1 MTTTEP
7 SNEAVKRRPLWRR
20 FAAFVFRWTY
30 RVVGTFTILAALF
43 VLVSR
48 TQYVHDWLRDT
59 LLGLANDALEGSIE
73 AEDIHID
80 IFHGIVLD
88 RPVLRAA
95 GTTVLKAEQVSV
107 SYDLAALFVR
117 VAAIN
122 EVRIVRPD
130 IHVLRSADS
139 VWNVSRI
146 VKPSADTTTSAPP
159 DGTLLIRSLRL
170 TDGTLTI
177 DDRTQVWSDGT
188 WFDPMHLRL
197 EELNVNI
204 SARIHLLRKDA
215 AFSINGMSFRNKNG
229 PVNVSD
235 LKAVIRTSK
244 EGLDI
249 QSLRL
254 ITERNDVALHAKM
267 SGVNILEGFNDSLFA
282 THPLVAHIEAE
293 RVWGPDLHYFI
304 PDVDLADGY
313 SLKADATYSGNRI
326 DVNDMILTAGD
337 ARINGRVTV
346 DELYGDRPMRLDIAL
361 KNSTARYADVRRR
374 LLFVPLPELPFLKRT
389 TIDDLV
395 LKGDPED
402 SLWFVV
408 RGSDAPG
415 SIEGEMTLFL
425 AKPTLGYS
433 VDMKIGRGDLSVFA
447 DSSMRTDLNGRV
459 MMVGSGVTLQE
470 LAGTTQIELDRSEFA
485 GRQIRTFR
493 TMIRGDGAGTIA
505 IDTLFADLTPFN
517 RDSSSW
523 LDEADESIRQTVA
536 LSGVVNAS
544 DTARLRYSASV
555 VTKRID
561 MSRLFNNESMPHRLS
576 GTIVVDA
583 EGVELDKIAGTM
595 TANISQFA
603 MPDRAMLP
611 FTLEVASSFDSTSRL
626 FTMSSSFGSTRISGN
641 FVPSALID
649 AVATS
654 VSAISENIQRKVRQI
669 VNEPVTDTVQPIIMR
684 TMSMDLR
691 IDLVETSMLNMFLP
705 DGALSGQALIVGRV
719 RTSPGNIE
727 TDLDSCRL
735 YYFSYTTDSSAI
747 YTDPMYA
754 TAGYRIRDLP
764 TTPKL
769 EWLSVKGACDSL
781 IRIDDLDLHD
791 PRIELTAT
799 TDSLRISA
807 SSGVDEMLFSVAA
820 SMRVTNNE
828 AIVYLDSAY
837 INIDQVQHLEWRLLR
852 RSVVSVS
859 SGVAHFQEFAV
870 QRPWAETVTL
880 NGYIS
885 DSLFKGAVIRVD
897 NFPLRDIPKFAVL
910 DESHPVR
917 LLDGLMNE
925 AVITIDGT
933 YEAPEIVA
941 KVSAQDI
948 RYNGAMIGT
957 LQVGLQHRERTIT
970 GTAVLD
976 DPTLK
981 ENNRTLD
988 LKVKA
993 LPLDLAFAS
1002 RERRLVHD
1010 RPIDMELTARKLTLA
1025 AIEPFLPAVER
1036 VRGTADASIAVN
1048 GTTPTDISL
1057 SGQGRFQNAMFL
1069 ASSTNMVYHA
1079 DGVMHLKDSYL
1090 ILDTINIRNVDRD
1103 LPGGKAIANGV
1114 VVFDG
1119 LAVDSVD
1126 FQVTT
1131 PNKTGVA
1138 VMNMASQAR
1147 SPDIY
1152 GDLIIRS
1159 GKRPIRMYGKL
1170 TKPRL
1175 TGDIVVRYSDL
1186 VFPKER
1192 STTKARYS
1200 TFTYQRNDTTRFD
1213 QQSLLQK
1220 AETSKAPVVV
1230 VVRDPSDTTNTMQSA
1245 VSSAITQILE
1255 PASEEFIDIL
1265 EYDLDIYL
1273 EGRTLL
1279 TMIFGT
1285 FEILVADLEL
1295 VDIKEPL
1302 TFTGRFGNNSTN
1314 LRGKVRVKEG
1324 ASTYKFYKPFQTSGT
1339 LNFTSGGMTNPGL
1352 DLKAVYED
1360 RRILPGT
1367 ENEMEEYKVELTI
1380 TGTKQKPRIAYR
1392 VWRKNREVVGD
1403 SAKVAGDALMLIL
1416 VGKTQDELMSSGQ
1429 GDLVG
1434 QVNAAFSAVA
1444 TSALSD
1450 LVSGIPMI
1458 QNAQLDVGSD
1468 ISQSRLTLSGQ
1479 LFGDVSYRVSGQIS
1493 DFSGNS
1499 TFTVSIP
1506 LSVLADEEAMRL
1518 FRLDLSQTLNN
1529 SPNITRQTRLW
1540 EIKLGARLP

>member
-7 SNEAVKRRPLWRR
+7 SIEAVKRRPLWRR

-43 VLVSR
+43 VLVSQ

-59 LLGLANDALEGSIE
+59 LLGLANDALEGSFE
-73 AEDIHID
+73 AEDITID

-95 GTTVLKAEQVSV
+95 GTTVLKADQVSV

-170 TDGTLTI
+170 TDGTLKI

-197 EELNVNI
+197 EELNINI

-244 EGLDI
+244 EGLDL

-282 THPLVAHIEAE
+282 THPLVAHIEAAK
-293 RVWGPDLHYFI
+293 VWGPDLHYFI
-304 PDVDLADGY
+304 PDVDLADSYG
-313 SLKADATYSGNRI
+313 LNANAVYSGNRI

-425 AKPTLGYS
+425 AKPTLGYE

-447 DSSMRTDLNGRV
+447 DSSMRTDLNGHV

-493 TMIRGDGAGTIA
+493 TMIRGDGAGTIS

-523 LDEADESIRQTVA
+523 LDDADESIRQTVA

-544 DTARLRYSASV
+544 DTARLRYSGSV
-555 VTKRID
+555 ATQRID

-583 EGVELDKIAGTM
+583 EGVELDKIAGTL

-611 FTLEVASSFDSTSRL
+611 FTLEVESRFDGTSRV

-649 AVATS
+649 AIATS
-654 VSAISENIQRKVRQI
+654 VTSISENVQRRVRHI
-669 VNEPVTDTVQPIIMR
+669 LNEQSVETAPPIIMR
-684 TMSMDLR
+684 SMDMELR
-691 IDLVETSMLNMFLP
+691 IDLVETSMLNMFIP
-705 DGALSGQALIVGRV
+705 NGAVSGQAMIVGRV
-719 RTSPGNIE
+719 QTSPDHIE
-727 TDLDSCRL
+727 TNLDSCRL
-735 YYFSYTTDSSAI
+735 YYFSYTTDSSVV
-747 YTDPMYA
+747 YTDPMFA

-769 EWLSVKGACDSL
+769 EWLSVKGACDSV
-781 IRIDDLDLHD
+781 IRIDDLDLRD

-807 SSGVDEMLFSVAA
+807 SSGVNEMLFSVAA
-820 SMRVTNNE
+820 SMRATNNE
-828 AIVYLDSAY
+828 AIIYFDSAY
-837 INIDQVQHLEWRLLR
+837 VNIDQVQHLEWRLLR
-852 RSVVSVS
+852 RSVVSIS

-880 NGYIS
+880 NGYAS

-897 NFPLRDIPKFAVL
+897 NFPLRDVPKFAVL

-917 LLDGLMNE
+917 LLDGLVNE

-933 YEAPEIVA
+933 YEKPEIVA
-941 KVSAQDI
+941 KVSAQDL

-957 LQVGLQHRERTIT
+957 LQVELQHRERTIT

-981 ENNRTLD
+981 DNNRTLD

-1010 RPIDMELTARKLTLA
+1010 RPIDMELTARKLALA

-1036 VRGTADASIAVN
+1036 VRGTANASIAVK

-1057 SGQGRFQNAMFL
+1057 SGQGTFQNAMFL
-1069 ASSTNMVYHA
+1069 ASATNMVYHA

-1103 LPGGKAIANGV
+1103 LPGGRAIANGV

-1138 VMNMASQAR
+1138 IMNMASQAR

-1175 TGDIVVRYSDL
+1175 VGDLVVRYSDI

-1192 STTKARYS
+1192 STTKARFS
-1200 TFTYQRNDTTRFD
+1200 TFTYQRSDTTRFD
-1213 QQSLLQK
+1213 QQSLLEK
-1220 AETSKAPVVV
+1220 AESSKAAKVAVI
-1230 VVRDPSDTTNTMQSA
+1230 RDPADTSNTIQSA

-1255 PASEEFIDIL
+1255 PSSDEFIDIL

-1295 VDIKEPL
+1295 VDSRVPL

-1392 VWRKNREVVGD
+1392 VWRRNREVVGD

-1506 LSVLADEEAMRL
+1506 LSVLADEEAMR
-1518 FRLDLSQTLNN
+1518 DV
-1529 SPNITRQTRLW
+1529 
-1540 EIKLGARLP
+1540 